1 MWQSDWVVADLTQN
15 NSAHRET
22 ERNIHHILSFFLPS
36 FPSFLLCVCVLSLS
50 LSLSLSLV
58 CLDELVHQLGL
69 RLELGD
75 EEAQKEREREKDFFN
90 CTFSF
95 NSPCPAYQIS
105 LEDQQFHGIRT
116 RRRRHRKQQQHL
128 GLGDQLTDMWIAMGW
143 LESVSNPAA
152 IGTNQG
158 SHVY

>member
-1 MWQSDWVVADLTQN
+1 MFKKHTK
-15 NSAHRET
+15 R
-22 ERNIHHILSFFLPS
+22 
-36 FPSFLLCVCVLSLS
+36 
-50 LSLSLSLV
+50 
-58 CLDELVHQLGL
+58 
-69 RLELGD
+69 
-75 EEAQKEREREKDFFN
+75 ERERERERDFFN

-116 RRRRHRKQQQHL
+116 RRRHRKQQQQQHL

-143 LESVSNPAA
+143 LESVSDPAA

-158 SHVY
+158 SHVYNWLHTSLNGNNTRLARR